1 MQITEYLDSNIKIFK
16 EMNTT
21 LKNMESKIDILLKL
35 LKT

>member
-16 EMNTT
+16 RMNTT

>member
-1 MQITEYLDSNIKIFK
+1 MQITEHLDSNIKIFK
-16 EMNTT
+16 GMNIT

>member
-16 EMNTT
+16 GMDTT

>member
-1 MQITEYLDSNIKIFK
+1 MQITEYLDFNIKIFK
-16 EMNTT
+16 GMNTT